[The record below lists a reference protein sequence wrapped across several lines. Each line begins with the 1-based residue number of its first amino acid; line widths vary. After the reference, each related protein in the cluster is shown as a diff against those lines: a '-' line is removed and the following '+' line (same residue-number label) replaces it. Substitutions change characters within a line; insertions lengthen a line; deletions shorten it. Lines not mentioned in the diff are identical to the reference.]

1 MKRFIACFSLI
12 IAIVLTNTCSYV
24 LADEQPE
31 EQITEYSVNLI
42 YNNQNIPKES
52 YQTLDNYNAYY
63 DLLSGNIKNDIIFG
77 GYVHTQYNTNQF
89 EGFYNSINYIANNEY
104 LDFNELSFKPIVID
118 NNVISFND
126 CIYFISM
133 NSDTYSNYLDLYLLY
148 SPISNDEIYISG
160 SQICAEHIFYYSINR
175 YTMIINDINGVYY
188 SSYQLLSSEQAATS
202 DTTVSVAQAPD
213 GLLDLY
219 HLYNF
224 GGIILSS
231 EPLYYTWNGQN
242 DTVNNDYYNMG
253 FTSPYYIYW
262 HLMQQDDTT
271 GFLTDRRI
279 FVGNGNTTEDGE
291 VLPGEVDDSL
301 FNGKLGFKALTN
313 KCSNNYK
320 SDDGKYYPF
329 IDLYY
334 TINNYTNIRKE
345 NVVLRYKMKLDMNF
359 YWSGSRSGEATQQQ
373 IYFDMDYQDIN
384 INDYLNKYSFNTRGN
399 SYLNLYGQK
408 FSRGVRIANENYI
421 SSSEINNLRSLIDY
435 AFDIYN
441 KRLYYQYDDQYKTTF
456 ILSLSCYLFDTSTGE
471 SSDIYTTGINL
482 YNNTFTENKES
493 ILEDDDDAYND
504 FRSSFDYIYDDD
516 MDKPIK
522 YGDYVPT
529 IIDDKDISIV
539 INDNP
544 FPYILVDI
552 PENQYIDTTPR
563 FKDMMNDVIGA
574 VGEDRQTSVIGLVKT
589 EFNYLPSDAIKYITY
604 AVGVI
609 CLVGFWRLIRK

>member
-1 MKRFIACFSLI
+1 MKRFVSILMVVLI
-12 IAIVLTNTCSYV
+12 LALTLNYQSFVY
-24 LADEQPE
+24 ADEV

-42 YNNQNIPKES
+42 YNNQTIPKES
-52 YQTLDNYNAYY
+52 YQTIDNYNAYY
-63 DLLSGNIKNDIIFG
+63 DLLSGNLKNDVIFG
-77 GYVHTQYNTNQF
+77 GYQETQYNSIQF
-89 EGFYNSINYIANNEY
+89 DAFYNSINYIGNNEY
-104 LDFNELSFKPIVID
+104 LDFNELSFKSIVVDDNVID
-118 NNVISFND
+118 FNNCF
-126 CIYFISM
+126 YFISM
-133 NSDTYSNYLDLYLLY
+133 SSDTSANYLELYLIY
-148 SPISNDEIYISG
+148 SPTSNNEIYISG
-160 SQICAEHIFYYSINR
+160 GQICGENLFYYTLNKYLMV
-175 YTMIINDINGVYY
+175 YTNIDGTFYT
-188 SSYQLLSSEQAATS
+188 SYQLLSSGQGRAEPTDVGIS
-202 DTTVSVAQAPD
+202 QAPN
-213 GLLDLY
+213 GYISFY

-224 GGIILSS
+224 GQIILSNK
-231 EPLYYTWNGQN
+231 EIYYLWNGQN
-242 DTVNNDYYNMG
+242 DTANNDYTNMG
-253 FTSPYYIYW
+253 FSNPYYVYW
-262 HLMQQDDTT
+262 HLMQEDDTS

-279 FVGNGNTTEDGE
+279 FIGDGNTSEDGE

-301 FNGKLGFKALTN
+301 FDGKLGFKALTN

-334 TINNYTNIRKE
+334 TINNYTNIRKD

-359 YWSGSRSGEATQQQ
+359 YWSGGRSGEATQQQ

-408 FSRGVRIANENYI
+408 FTRGPRLADPNYL

-441 KRLYYQYDDQYKTTF
+441 KKLYYQYDDQYKTTF

-471 SSDIYTTGINL
+471 SSDIYNTGINL
-482 YNNTFTENKES
+482 YNNTFTENKDT

-522 YGDYVPT
+522 YGDYVPSIT
-529 IIDDKDISIV
+529 DDRDISIV
-539 INDNP
+539 IDQNP
-544 FPYILVDI
+544 FPYVLVDI
-552 PENQYIDTTPR
+552 PEDQYIDTTPR
-563 FKDMMNDVIGA
+563 FRDMMKDVVEA
-574 VGEDRQTSVIGLVKT
+574 VGEDRNQSIVTLVKQ
-589 EFNYLPSDAIKYITY
+589 EYDYLPEQATRYITY

-609 CLVGFWRLIRK
+609 CLVGFWKLLRK